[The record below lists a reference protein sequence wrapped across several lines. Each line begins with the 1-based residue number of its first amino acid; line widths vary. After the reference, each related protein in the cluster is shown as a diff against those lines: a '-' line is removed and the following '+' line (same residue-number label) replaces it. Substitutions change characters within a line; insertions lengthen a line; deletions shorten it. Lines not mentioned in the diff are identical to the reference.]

1 MEVVKNAKRTMETDY
16 LPDSRIKSKKT
27 YKYDENW
34 NKTMEEVF
42 NGNGSFEVRHTY
54 KYNEDNRV
62 IEEREYKTDNSEAH
76 TRIMTAY
83 DFMGNVEELKQYDND
98 GKIMYYG
105 KFDRF
110 GNHLADIAYN
120 PDGAIRE
127 KVIASYKYDE
137 FDNEIEE
144 VLQLSDRMPA
154 MKSTTK
160 YEYDYTG
167 NWIRKTVYE
176 EGEPVRIAER
186 EIEYYN

>member
-1 MEVVKNAKRTMETDY
+1 
-16 LPDSRIKSKKT
+16 
-27 YKYDENW
+27 
-34 NKTMEEVF
+34 
-42 NGNGSFEVRHTY
+42 
-54 KYNEDNRV
+54 
-62 IEEREYKTDNSEAH
+62 
-76 TRIMTAY
+76 
-83 DFMGNVEELKQYDND
+83 
-98 GKIMYYG
+98 MYYG

-120 PDGAIRE
+120 ADGAIRE

-144 VLQLSDRMPA
+144 ILQLSEKMPA

-160 YEYDYTG
+160 YEYDYSG

-176 EGEPVRIAER
+176 DGEPVRIAER